1 MSEWADFAAEL
12 AGAVTEQDVLAVLGE
27 MIGPLAGA
35 QLVNIALLDPDGH
48 TMRLVEARGMRA
60 EVASQLATYDLR
72 ILRPSTEALAS
83 GEVVLLRT
91 PDDLDR
97 RFPEVAG
104 TPLDQTSL
112 AVAPLGPRDR
122 PLGVL
127 SLGWVREQTFDP
139 DQVQGIR
146 QLATIC
152 GAAMERA
159 QAHHRESEARLDAQR
174 TAQRL
179 ADLYALTTRLAAAT
193 SATEVATTLIEVCL
207 PMLSASAA
215 TITIYDGLRRPRL
228 LAATGIPGVE
238 DILFGG
244 SDPEDLPGAE
254 AYAQLSAVRQMVR
267 DRRPVLV
274 TSAADRRLRY
284 PDLVADEGVQE
295 AWANLP
301 LVVGD
306 RLVGIVA
313 FGWDD
318 PRWFDAEET
327 SFLSSVAAHTAIAL
341 DRALSLQAAESAVA
355 RMRTLQE
362 VTAGLATAATI
373 EEIAGVLVERG
384 VRMVATFG
392 VVAVLDREARVWR
405 RFSSQNLPPAIA
417 EGLAVIPVDQ
427 SDLTPIT
434 TAARVGRMLVFESL
448 EEMAGRHPQAAR
460 YYASTGS
467 RSTLCVPIL
476 IGERSIGA
484 LGFGFERPGPV
495 SLDHRVLAQTL
506 ASLAGPA
513 LERAEQ
519 YEAEY
524 RAAHQLQAALLPDL
538 PGDLPGVRAG
548 GCYVPAT
555 TGREIGG
562 DWYDVFEIPGNRI
575 GLCVGDIVGHDLAA
589 TTVMMKVQPLLRSH
603 AQSGGSPAQLLET
616 LDGACEWMPGALCST
631 VGYADYSPAMGVLR
645 IASAG
650 HPPALLL
657 TPGRAQFLD
666 VPPGPPLGVAMEPRR
681 DHELT
686 VPDGAMLIWYSDGL
700 IERRGRSLQHGLD
713 QLLGAAAGIARDPA
727 FERLAPG
734 EVAERLRDL
743 LTSAD
748 SRADDLVV
756 TCAVLGRTVDSEGS
770 VVRAG
775 LDAVRDLAG
784 VRRRLRRWGEQLNL
798 EPATV
803 DAVIQVATEMATN
816 ALEHPRF
823 ASDPR
828 AELTVD
834 QVDVDRVRVQVTD
847 HGRWREASD
856 GASER
861 GRGLAIVSELAQN
874 TTIELRPDGTRVT
887 AIIRHSG

>member
-373 EEIAGVLVERG
+373 EEIAEVLFERG

-405 RFSSQNLPPAIA
+405 RFSSQNLPP
-417 EGLAVIPVDQ
+417 GDRRGV
-427 SDLTPIT
+427 
-434 TAARVGRMLVFESL
+434 
-448 EEMAGRHPQAAR
+448 GRHP
-460 YYASTGS
+460 G
-467 RSTLCVPIL
+467 
-476 IGERSIGA
+476 
-484 LGFGFERPGPV
+484 GPV
-495 SLDHRVLAQTL
+495 RPHPDHHG
-506 ASLAGPA
+506 GP
-513 LERAEQ
+513 
-519 YEAEY
+519 
-524 RAAHQLQAALLPDL
+524 
-538 PGDLPGVRAG
+538 G
-548 GCYVPAT
+548 GT
-555 TGREIGG
+555 
-562 DWYDVFEIPGNRI
+562 D
-575 GLCVGDIVGHDLAA
+575 
-589 TTVMMKVQPLLRSH
+589 
-603 AQSGGSPAQLLET
+603 
-616 LDGACEWMPGALCST
+616 
-631 VGYADYSPAMGVLR
+631 
-645 IASAG
+645 
-650 HPPALLL
+650 
-657 TPGRAQFLD
+657 
-666 VPPGPPLGVAMEPRR
+666 
-681 DHELT
+681 
-686 VPDGAMLIWYSDGL
+686 
-700 IERRGRSLQHGLD
+700 
-713 QLLGAAAGIARDPA
+713 
-727 FERLAPG
+727 
-734 EVAERLRDL
+734 
-743 LTSAD
+743 
-748 SRADDLVV
+748 
-756 TCAVLGRTVDSEGS
+756 
-770 VVRAG
+770 
-775 LDAVRDLAG
+775 AG
-784 VRRRLRRWGEQLNL
+784 VREPGGDGGPAPAGGPVLRLDRQPEHPVRADPDRRALHRCPGLRLRAARTGQSG
-798 EPATV
+798 PQGAG
-803 DAVIQVATEMATN
+803 
-816 ALEHPRF
+816 P
-823 ASDPR
+823 DP
-828 AELTVD
+828 
-834 QVDVDRVRVQVTD
+834 
-847 HGRWREASD
+847 
-856 GASER
+856 
-861 GRGLAIVSELAQN
+861 GLARRAG
-874 TTIELRPDGTRVT
+874 PGTSRAVRGGVPRGPPT
-887 AIIRHSG
+887 PGGPAAGSAG